1 MKLTPNDLKQ
11 MNEEWLDKLDH
22 DQMSVVSKKLLS
34 DLKEAHDRLNQ
45 TPQNSSRPSGSQEPW
60 KRGASKNDSPNGEAD
75 NKSKEVD
82 KKEEASKSEP
92 NENKDSGDKG
102 KEERK
107 EPKKKAGKQVGGKGF
122 GRTQK
127 LSIHKIEPHYCDSC
141 AACGIKLEPLSLEAH
156 SVAYAGWNEVNIAE
170 PRENEAGI
178 LIESTRHLLY
188 ESRCKCGHVSQAKPH
203 NEKADKL
210 WENIELG
217 EWRLIGARLAGVI
230 VFLSLRM
237 HLSRRGIQE
246 FFMELIGLSL
256 SVGVI
261 DETLREA
268 GRAAADL
275 EAELARNIEE
285 AVLLNIDET
294 SWKEAGKSM
303 WLWVFVSAQTVL
315 YCIGARTLEMLDNV
329 VTEAFEGIS
338 MSDGYSAYRHLKNRC
353 RCWAHL
359 MRKLR
364 GLAESTDWRVSQAGQ
379 AMLEAFCG
387 MMEAVYVAR
396 ERGEKVATCEES
408 ITRLRQHCENYYHD
422 THEKLKSVAR
432 EFLLDWAVI
441 LRQTKEVDLPLTN
454 NVAEQALRHWVIAR
468 RISYGTRTE
477 SGSRA
482 FALLASV
489 VDTCRRRGASSWLY
503 LASVI
508 QAARKGLTIPPLP
521 IFGVGK

>member
-1 MKLTPNDLKQ
+1 M
-11 MNEEWLDKLDH
+11 
-22 DQMSVVSKKLLS
+22 V
-34 DLKEAHDRLNQ
+34 
-45 TPQNSSRPSGSQEPW
+45 
-60 KRGASKNDSPNGEAD
+60 
-75 NKSKEVD
+75 
-82 KKEEASKSEP
+82 
-92 NENKDSGDKG
+92 
-102 KEERK
+102 
-107 EPKKKAGKQVGGKGF
+107 
-122 GRTQK
+122 
-127 LSIHKIEPHYCDSC
+127 
-141 AACGIKLEPLSLEAH
+141 
-156 SVAYAGWNEVNIAE
+156 
-170 PRENEAGI
+170 
-178 LIESTRHLLY
+178 ESTRHLLY
-188 ESRCKCGHVSQAKPH
+188 ESRCKCGHISQAKPH

-246 FFMELIGLSL
+246 FFMELTGLSL

-275 EAELARNIEE
+275 ETELAKSIEE

-294 SWKEAGKSM
+294 SWKEKGKSM

-329 VTEAFEGIS
+329 VTEAFKGMS
-338 MSDGYSAYRHLKNRC
+338 MSDGYLAYRHLKNRC

-359 MRKLR
+359 TRKLR
-364 GLAESTDWRVSQAGQ
+364 GLAESTDQRVSQAGN
-379 AMLEAFCG
+379 AMLEAFCS
-387 MMEAVYVAR
+387 MMEAIYMAR
-396 ERGEKVATCEES
+396 ERGEKVAKCEES
-408 ITRLRQHCENYYHD
+408 ITRLRQHCENYYYD
-422 THEKLKSVAR
+422 THEKLKSIAR
-432 EFLLDWAVI
+432 EFLLDWEVI

-508 QAARKGLTIPPLP
+508 HAARKGLTIPPLP
-521 IFGVGK
+521 ILRLGG